1 MSPQKG
7 KEDTMT
13 GVFSKEWDSLCSYRE
28 SRVALIVDQL
38 LHRLILDYEAL
49 PLRKAA
55 GMRRS
60 DISKTKITVSK
71 MLDV

>member
-1 MSPQKG
+1 
-7 KEDTMT
+7 MT
-13 GVFSKEWDSLCSYRE
+13 GVFSKEWDSQCSYRE
-28 SRVALIVDQL
+28 SRVALTVDQF

-55 GMRRS
+55 GIRS
-60 DISKTKITVSK
+60 SLNKITVSE